1 MHTVRRTQALRR
13 GRHVRT
19 LTASATA
26 AAALV
31 LTGLTAAAQALPTT
45 SARATSTKSVPAGV
59 ATAVNLTACPSGT
72 PTVTSVPAQPNS
84 AHVAVSGTKSKL
96 IGVWPTSPTSYAIT
110 IKCSGGATE
119 NVTLT
124 IQAAPPE
131 NSAIGLGAQTQQS
144 LLDQFSADYNAT
156 LTSSTQSHLYNWDA
170 INPVNGSQN
179 DTITVKSTCVSFPRP
194 NGSSAGI
201 KQLATFAQTSDKKS
215 FCDNFANSSRPR
227 GGSDPGDVPG
237 GVTFVNLA
245 GDAVSWATPAT
256 TDAPASLTPTQ
267 LNEIY
272 TCTVP
277 ATGGNP
283 ANNWADLGGKNAPIQ
298 PFLPQSNSGTLT
310 FFLAAIGVTTVGP
323 CTDNNTLE
331 ENEGVNPVLQTP
343 EAIWIYSVG
352 DYIAQRFHS
361 PACTNSGCTGTP
373 PCAPAGGKDDFGCN
387 VHGTYVPKDINGI
400 APTTGTG
407 AATKIN
413 TSFPSTFLRTLFAVV
428 PYDPNTSDHIPGS
441 ESGAP
446 GGVNLEAIFGAS
458 GWACTNSTAKTDIK
472 NYGFVTLG
480 TCGATS

>member
-156 LTSSTQSHLYNWDA
+156 HTTSGTQLYYFDA
-170 INPVNGSQN
+170 TNPITGAMG
-179 DTITVKSTCVSFPRP
+179 DTIVTKHTSTDHTTCSVPRP
-194 NGSSAGI
+194 DGASAGI
-201 KQLATFAQTSDKKS
+201 IDLINTKTLSGHPCIDFAGNTRARASTDPTTIS
-215 FCDNFANSSRPR
+215 FITL
-227 GGSDPGDVPG
+227 G
-237 GVTFVNLA
+237 
-245 GDAVSWATPAT
+245 GDAISYTTQPHSNAPAAL
-256 TDAPASLTPTQ
+256 TDA
-267 LNEIY
+267 
-272 TCTVP
+272 
-277 ATGGNP
+277 
-283 ANNWADLGGKNAPIQ
+283 D
-298 PFLPQSNSGTLT
+298 
-310 FFLAAIGVTTVGP
+310 LAAIGVTTVGP
-323 CTDNNTLE
+323 CVSTDNNTLE